1 MELIDRIKRV
11 NKERERINKESV
23 EAQARKNVLKEQI
36 SELVGAYSQNYGVS
50 FPTISNLE
58 EFGNF
63 LEDLLDKTATALEN
77 EVELAE
83 EVNQLISE
91 GRFDEARKVLNGK
104 GVAIP
109 EVTEEEE
116 VTSEEGSELEE
127 QNEEDGNEEVIDEDD
142 NSEVLEGQD
151 GDEEVIDE
159 NNEVSES
166 LEELE
171 EELEEDLVKKP
182 NRPIRN
188 VEPIEEDEEEEEV
201 PQERPKLRRSRR
213 RVPQTSDFDM
223 SISKEDLDEVA
234 AVTPKKTQPLEELDD
249 LDSESNEAEEGT
261 PRVSKLIRRRPR
273 VSNDESSASPVRRR
287 RGSSSLVSPDDLED
301 EDMPVGNPA
310 PVKSGGSFSW
320 DN

>member
-23 EAQARKNVLKEQI
+23 EAQARKNVLEEQI
-36 SELVGAYSQNYGVS
+36 SELVKDYSQKYNIS
-50 FPTISNLE
+50 FPKISNLE

-91 GRFDEARKVLNGK
+91 GRFEEAKEVLARQ

-116 VTSEEGSELEE
+116 DSQDGSH
-127 QNEEDGNEEVIDEDD
+127 EEVIGEED

-151 GDEEVIDE
+151 GNEEVIDE
-159 NNEVSES
+159 DNEVSES

-182 NRPIRN
+182 KRPIRK
-188 VEPIEEDEEEEEV
+188 VELVEEEDEEEEEV

-249 LDSESNEAEEGT
+249 LDSESNEAEEET

-273 VSNDESSASPVRRR
+273 VSTEESSASPVRRR

>member
-23 EAQARKNVLKEQI
+23 EAQARKNVLEEQI
-36 SELVGAYSQNYGVS
+36 SELVGAYSQKYNIS

-58 EFGNF
+58 EFGDF

-91 GRFDEARKVLNGK
+91 GRFDEAREVLAGK

-109 EVTEEEE
+109 EVTEEEKDD
-116 VTSEEGSELEE
+116 S
-127 QNEEDGNEEVIDEDD
+127 QDGLQEEVVSEDD

-182 NRPIRN
+182 KRPIRN

-249 LDSESNEAEEGT
+249 LDSESNEAVEEA

-287 RGSSSLVSPDDLED
+287 RSSGSGLISPDDLED

>member
-23 EAQARKNVLKEQI
+23 EAQARKNVLEEQI
-36 SELVGAYSQNYGVS
+36 SELVGTYSQTYGIS
-50 FPTISNLE
+50 FPKISNLE

-63 LEDLLDKTATALEN
+63 LEELLDKTATALEN

-91 GRFDEARKVLNGK
+91 GRFEEAKEVLSRQ
-104 GVAIP
+104 GVAILEVP
-109 EVTEEEE
+109 EED
-116 VTSEEGSELEE
+116 TSEEGSELEE
-127 QNEEDGNEEVIDEDD
+127 QNEEDGNEEVIDED
-142 NSEVLEGQD
+142 
-151 GDEEVIDE
+151 
-159 NNEVSES
+159 NEVSES

-171 EELEEDLVKKP
+171 EGIEEDLAQKP
-182 NRPIRN
+182 KRPIRK
-188 VEPIEEDEEEEEV
+188 VELVEEEDEEEEEV

-249 LDSESNEAEEGT
+249 LDSESKEAVEET

-287 RGSSSLVSPDDLED
+287 RGSVSGLISPDDLED

>member
-23 EAQARKNVLKEQI
+23 EAQARKNVLEEQI

-58 EFGNF
+58 EFGIF
-63 LEDLLDKTATALEN
+63 LEELLDKTATALEN

-91 GRFDEARKVLNGK
+91 GRFDEARKVLNSK

-109 EVTEEEE
+109 EVTDEEDDSQEDLQEE
-116 VTSEEGSELEE
+116 VIGEEDNSEVLKG
-127 QNEEDGNEEVIDEDD
+127 QDGNEEVINEY
-142 NSEVLEGQD
+142 
-151 GDEEVIDE
+151 
-159 NNEVSES
+159 NEVSES

-171 EELEEDLVKKP
+171 EGLEEDLVKKP
-182 NRPIRN
+182 KRPIRN
-188 VEPIEEDEEEEEV
+188 VEPVEEEDEEEEEV

-249 LDSESNEAEEGT
+249 LDSESNEAEEET

-287 RGSSSLVSPDDLED
+287 RGSSGLVSPDDLED

>member
-1 MELIDRIKRV
+1 MELIDRIKQV

-23 EAQARKNVLKEQI
+23 EAQARKNVLEEQI
-36 SELVGAYSQNYGVS
+36 SELVGAYSQKYNIS

-58 EFGNF
+58 EFGDF

-91 GRFDEARKVLNGK
+91 GRFDEAREVLAGK

-109 EVTEEEE
+109 EVTEEEKDD
-116 VTSEEGSELEE
+116 S
-127 QNEEDGNEEVIDEDD
+127 QDGLQEEVVSEDND
-142 NSEVLEGQD
+142 SEVLEGQD

-159 NNEVSES
+159 DNEVSES

-171 EELEEDLVKKP
+171 EDLVKKP
-182 NRPIRN
+182 KRPIRN

-249 LDSESNEAEEGT
+249 LDSESNEAVEEA

-287 RGSSSLVSPDDLED
+287 RSSGSGLISPDDLED
-301 EDMPVGNPA
+301 EDMPVGNPV

>member
-23 EAQARKNVLKEQI
+23 EAQARKNVLEEQI
-36 SELVGAYSQNYGVS
+36 SELVGAYSQKYNIS

-58 EFGNF
+58 EFGDF

-91 GRFDEARKVLNGK
+91 GRFDEAREVLAGK

-109 EVTEEEE
+109 EVTEEEKDD
-116 VTSEEGSELEE
+116 S
-127 QNEEDGNEEVIDEDD
+127 QDGLQEEVVSEDND
-142 NSEVLEGQD
+142 SEVLEGQD

-159 NNEVSES
+159 DNEVSES
-166 LEELE
+166 LDELE
-171 EELEEDLVKKP
+171 EKLEEDLVKKP
-182 NRPIRN
+182 ERPIRN
-188 VEPIEEDEEEEEV
+188 VEPVEEDEEGEEV

-234 AVTPKKTQPLEELDD
+234 AVTPNKIQPLEELDD
-249 LDSESNEAEEGT
+249 LDSESNEAVEEA

-287 RGSSSLVSPDDLED
+287 RSSGSGLISPDDLED

>member
-23 EAQARKNVLKEQI
+23 EAQARKNVLEEQI
-36 SELVGAYSQNYGVS
+36 SELVGAYSQKYNIS

-58 EFGNF
+58 EFGDF

-91 GRFDEARKVLNGK
+91 GRFDEAREVLAGK

-109 EVTEEEE
+109 EVTEEEKDD
-116 VTSEEGSELEE
+116 S
-127 QNEEDGNEEVIDEDD
+127 QDGLQEEVVSEDND
-142 NSEVLEGQD
+142 SEVLEGQD

-159 NNEVSES
+159 DNEVSES

-171 EELEEDLVKKP
+171 EDLVKKP
-182 NRPIRN
+182 KRPIRN
-188 VEPIEEDEEEEEV
+188 VEPVEEEDEKEEEV

-249 LDSESNEAEEGT
+249 LDSESNEAKEET
-261 PRVSKLIRRRPR
+261 SRVSKLIRRRPR

-287 RGSSSLVSPDDLED
+287 RGSGSGLVSPDDLED

>member
-23 EAQARKNVLKEQI
+23 EAQARKNVLEEQI
-36 SELVGAYSQNYGVS
+36 SELVEAYSQKYNIS
-50 FPTISNLE
+50 FPNISNLK
-58 EFGNF
+58 EFGDF
-63 LEDLLDKTATALEN
+63 LEDLLDKTAAALEN

-91 GRFDEARKVLNGK
+91 GRFDEAREVLKGK

-109 EVTEEEE
+109 EVTEEEDSQDGLHEE
-116 VTSEEGSELEE
+116 VIGEDDNSEELEG
-127 QNEEDGNEEVIDEDD
+127 QDGNEEVIDKDD
-142 NSEVLEGQD
+142 
-151 GDEEVIDE
+151 
-159 NNEVSES
+159 EVSES

-171 EELEEDLVKKP
+171 EDLVKKP
-182 NRPIRN
+182 KRPIRN

-249 LDSESNEAEEGT
+249 LDSESNEAVEEA
-261 PRVSKLIRRRPR
+261 PKVSKLIRRRPR

-287 RGSSSLVSPDDLED
+287 RGSGSGLVSPDDLED

-310 PVKSGGSFSW
+310 PIKSGGSFSW

>member
-23 EAQARKNVLKEQI
+23 EAQARKNVLEEQI
-36 SELVGAYSQNYGVS
+36 SELVKDYSQKYNIS

-58 EFGNF
+58 EFGDF

-91 GRFDEARKVLNGK
+91 GRFDEAKEVLSRQ

-109 EVTEEEE
+109 EVTD
-116 VTSEEGSELEE
+116 
-127 QNEEDGNEEVIDEDD
+127 EEDDSQEDLQEEAIGEDD

-151 GDEEVIDE
+151 GNEEVIGEDD
-159 NNEVSES
+159 EVSES
-166 LEELE
+166 LKELE
-171 EELEEDLVKKP
+171 ERLEEDLVKKP
-182 NRPIRN
+182 KRPIRK
-188 VEPIEEDEEEEEV
+188 VELVEEEDEEEEEV

-249 LDSESNEAEEGT
+249 LDSESKEAEEEA
-261 PRVSKLIRRRPR
+261 PKVSKLIRRRPR

-287 RGSSSLVSPDDLED
+287 RSSSVLVSPDDLED

>member
-23 EAQARKNVLKEQI
+23 EAQARKNVLEEQI
-36 SELVGAYSQNYGVS
+36 SELVKDYSQKYNIS

-91 GRFDEARKVLNGK
+91 GRFEEARDVLKGK

-109 EVTEEEE
+109 EVTDEEDDSQEDLQEE
-116 VTSEEGSELEE
+116 VIG
-127 QNEEDGNEEVIDEDD
+127 EEDNSEVLDGQDDDGEVIDED
-142 NSEVLEGQD
+142 
-151 GDEEVIDE
+151 
-159 NNEVSES
+159 NEVSES

-171 EELEEDLVKKP
+171 EGLEEDLVKKP
-182 NRPIRN
+182 ERPIRN
-188 VEPIEEDEEEEEV
+188 VEPVEEDEEEEEV

-234 AVTPKKTQPLEELDD
+234 AVTPKKTQPLGELDD
-249 LDSESNEAEEGT
+249 LDSESKEAEEEA
-261 PRVSKLIRRRPR
+261 PKVSKLIRRRPR

-287 RGSSSLVSPDDLED
+287 RGSSSGLVSPDDLED

>member
-23 EAQARKNVLKEQI
+23 EAQARKNVLEEQI
-36 SELVGAYSQNYGVS
+36 SELVKDYSQKYNIS

-91 GRFDEARKVLNGK
+91 GRFEEAREVLARQ

-109 EVTEEEE
+109 EVPEED
-116 VTSEEGSELEE
+116 TSEEGSELEE
-127 QNEEDGNEEVIDEDD
+127 QNEEDGNEEVIDED
-142 NSEVLEGQD
+142 
-151 GDEEVIDE
+151 
-159 NNEVSES
+159 NEVSES

-171 EELEEDLVKKP
+171 EGIEEDLAQKP
-182 NRPIRN
+182 KRPIRK
-188 VEPIEEDEEEEEV
+188 VELVEEEDEEEEEV

-249 LDSESNEAEEGT
+249 LDSESKEAVEET

-287 RGSSSLVSPDDLED
+287 RGSVSGLISPDDLED

>member
-23 EAQARKNVLKEQI
+23 EAQARKNVLEEQI
-36 SELVGAYSQNYGVS
+36 SELVEAYSQNYGIS
-50 FPTISNLE
+50 FPKISNLE
-58 EFGNF
+58 EFGDF

-91 GRFDEARKVLNGK
+91 GRFDEAREVLAGK
-104 GVAIP
+104 GVEIP
-109 EVTEEEE
+109 EVTD
-116 VTSEEGSELEE
+116 
-127 QNEEDGNEEVIDEDD
+127 EEDDSQEDLQEEVIGEDD

-159 NNEVSES
+159 DNEVSES

-182 NRPIRN
+182 KRPIRN
-188 VEPIEEDEEEEEV
+188 VEPVEEDEEEEEV

-249 LDSESNEAEEGT
+249 LDSESNEAEEET
-261 PRVSKLIRRRPR
+261 PKVSKLIRRRPR
-273 VSNDESSASPVRRR
+273 VSTEESSASSVRRR
-287 RGSSSLVSPDDLED
+287 RGSSVLVSPDDLED

>member
-23 EAQARKNVLKEQI
+23 EAQARKNVLEEQI
-36 SELVGAYSQNYGVS
+36 SELVGAYSQKYKIS
-50 FPTISNLE
+50 FPKISNLE
-58 EFGNF
+58 EFGIF
-63 LEDLLDKTATALEN
+63 LEELLDKTATALEN

-91 GRFDEARKVLNGK
+91 GRFEEAKEVLARQ
-104 GVAIP
+104 GVEIP

-116 VTSEEGSELEE
+116 DDS
-127 QNEEDGNEEVIDEDD
+127 QDGLQEEVVSEDD

-151 GDEEVIDE
+151 DDGKVINKD
-159 NNEVSES
+159 NEVSES

-171 EELEEDLVKKP
+171 EDLVKKP
-182 NRPIRN
+182 KRPIRN
-188 VEPIEEDEEEEEV
+188 VEPVEEEDEEEEEV

-234 AVTPKKTQPLEELDD
+234 AVAPKKTQPLEELDD
-249 LDSESNEAEEGT
+249 LDSESKEAEEEA

-273 VSNDESSASPVRRR
+273 VSTEESSASPVRRR
-287 RGSSSLVSPDDLED
+287 RGSSSGLVSPDDLED

>member
-23 EAQARKNVLKEQI
+23 EAQARKNVLEEQI
-36 SELVGAYSQNYGVS
+36 SELVEAYSQKYNIS
-50 FPTISNLE
+50 FPKISNLE

-91 GRFDEARKVLNGK
+91 GRFEEAKEVLARQ
-104 GVAIP
+104 GVEIP

-116 VTSEEGSELEE
+116 
-127 QNEEDGNEEVIDEDD
+127 EDSQDGLQEEVIGEDD

-151 GDEEVIDE
+151 GDEE
-159 NNEVSES
+159 
-166 LEELE
+166 ELE

-182 NRPIRN
+182 KRPIRN
-188 VEPIEEDEEEEEV
+188 VEPVEEEDEEEEEV

-249 LDSESNEAEEGT
+249 LDSESDEAEEEA
-261 PRVSKLIRRRPR
+261 PKVSKLIRRRPR
-273 VSNDESSASPVRRR
+273 VSTEESSVSPVRRR
-287 RGSSSLVSPDDLED
+287 RGSSSGLVSPDDLED
-301 EDMPVGNPA
+301 EDMPVGNQA

>member
-23 EAQARKNVLKEQI
+23 EAQARKNVLEEQI
-36 SELVGAYSQNYGVS
+36 SELVEAYSQKYNIS
-50 FPTISNLE
+50 FPNISNLK
-58 EFGNF
+58 EFGDF
-63 LEDLLDKTATALEN
+63 LEDLLDKTAAALEN

-91 GRFDEARKVLNGK
+91 GRFEEAREVLKGK
-104 GVAIP
+104 GVEIP

-116 VTSEEGSELEE
+116 DSQDGSHEEVIGEEGNSEELEG
-127 QNEEDGNEEVIDEDD
+127 QDGNEEVIDED
-142 NSEVLEGQD
+142 S
-151 GDEEVIDE
+151 
-159 NNEVSES
+159 EVSES

-171 EELEEDLVKKP
+171 EDLVKKP
-182 NRPIRN
+182 KRPIRN
-188 VEPIEEDEEEEEV
+188 VEPVEEDEEEEEV

-249 LDSESNEAEEGT
+249 LDSESKEAEEEA
-261 PRVSKLIRRRPR
+261 PKVSKLIRRRPR
-273 VSNDESSASPVRRR
+273 VSTEESSASPVRRR
-287 RGSSSLVSPDDLED
+287 RSSSGLVSPDDLED

>member
-23 EAQARKNVLKEQI
+23 EAQARKNVLEEQI

-109 EVTEEEE
+109 EVTD
-116 VTSEEGSELEE
+116 
-127 QNEEDGNEEVIDEDD
+127 EEDDSQEDLQEEVIGEDD

-159 NNEVSES
+159 DNEVSES

-182 NRPIRN
+182 KRPTRN
-188 VEPIEEDEEEEEV
+188 VEPVEEDEEEEEV

-213 RVPQTSDFDM
+213 RVPQTSDFDI

-249 LDSESNEAEEGT
+249 LDSESKEAVEEA
-261 PRVSKLIRRRPR
+261 PKVSKLIRRRPR

-287 RGSSSLVSPDDLED
+287 RSSSSGLVSPDDLED

>member
-23 EAQARKNVLKEQI
+23 EAQARKNVLEEQI
-36 SELVGAYSQNYGVS
+36 SELVKDYSQKYNIS

-91 GRFDEARKVLNGK
+91 GRFEEAKEVLARQ

-109 EVTEEEE
+109 EVTEEEKDD
-116 VTSEEGSELEE
+116 S
-127 QNEEDGNEEVIDEDD
+127 QDGLQEEVVSEDND
-142 NSEVLEGQD
+142 SEVLEGQD

-159 NNEVSES
+159 DNEVSES

-171 EELEEDLVKKP
+171 EDLVKKP
-182 NRPIRN
+182 KRPIRN

-223 SISKEDLDEVA
+223 SISKEDLNEVA

-249 LDSESNEAEEGT
+249 LDSKSNEAVEEAPG
-261 PRVSKLIRRRPR
+261 VSKLIRRRPR

-287 RGSSSLVSPDDLED
+287 RSSGSGLISPDDLED

>member
-23 EAQARKNVLKEQI
+23 EAQARKNVLEEQI

-91 GRFDEARKVLNGK
+91 GRFDEARKVLNSK

-109 EVTEEEE
+109 EVTDEEDDSQEDLQEE
-116 VTSEEGSELEE
+116 VIGDEDNSEVL
-127 QNEEDGNEEVIDEDD
+127 DGQDNDGEVIDED
-142 NSEVLEGQD
+142 
-151 GDEEVIDE
+151 
-159 NNEVSES
+159 NEVSES

-182 NRPIRN
+182 KRPIRN
-188 VEPIEEDEEEEEV
+188 VEPVEEDEEEEEV

-249 LDSESNEAEEGT
+249 LDSESNEAVEEA

-287 RGSSSLVSPDDLED
+287 RISGSGLISPDDLED

>member
-23 EAQARKNVLKEQI
+23 EAQARKNVLEEQI

-91 GRFDEARKVLNGK
+91 GRFEEAKEVLSRQ
-104 GVAIP
+104 GVEIP
-109 EVTEEEE
+109 EVNEEEE
-116 VTSEEGSELEE
+116 DDSQDGLQGEVVSEDDDSEVLKG
-127 QNEEDGNEEVIDEDD
+127 QDDDGKVIDED
-142 NSEVLEGQD
+142 
-151 GDEEVIDE
+151 
-159 NNEVSES
+159 NEVSES

-171 EELEEDLVKKP
+171 EGLEEDLVKKP
-182 NRPIRN
+182 KPPIKTLEP
-188 VEPIEEDEEEEEV
+188 VEEEDEKEEEV

-249 LDSESNEAEEGT
+249 LDSESKESEEEA
-261 PRVSKLIRRRPR
+261 PKVSKLIRRRPR

-287 RGSSSLVSPDDLED
+287 RSSSSGLVSPDDLED

>member
-23 EAQARKNVLKEQI
+23 EAQARKNVLEEQI
-36 SELVGAYSQNYGVS
+36 SELVKDYSQKYNIS

-91 GRFDEARKVLNGK
+91 GRFDEAREVLKGK

-109 EVTEEEE
+109 EVTD
-116 VTSEEGSELEE
+116 
-127 QNEEDGNEEVIDEDD
+127 EEDDSQEDLQEEVIGEDD

-151 GDEEVIDE
+151 DDGKVIDGD
-159 NNEVSES
+159 NEVSES

-171 EELEEDLVKKP
+171 EGIEEALAQKP
-182 NRPIRN
+182 KRPIRK
-188 VEPIEEDEEEEEV
+188 VELVEEEDEEEEEV

-249 LDSESNEAEEGT
+249 LDSESNEAVEEA
-261 PRVSKLIRRRPR
+261 PKVSKLIRRRPR

-287 RGSSSLVSPDDLED
+287 RGSSSGLVSPDDLED

>member
-23 EAQARKNVLKEQI
+23 EAQARKNVLEEQI
-36 SELVGAYSQNYGVS
+36 SELVKDYSQNYGIS
-50 FPTISNLE
+50 FPKISNLE
-58 EFGNF
+58 EFGDF

-91 GRFDEARKVLNGK
+91 GRFEEAKKVLASK
-104 GVAIP
+104 GVEIP

-116 VTSEEGSELEE
+116 DDLQEETIG
-127 QNEEDGNEEVIDEDD
+127 EDD
-142 NSEVLEGQD
+142 NSKVLEGQD

-159 NNEVSES
+159 DNEVSEP

-182 NRPIRN
+182 KRPIRN
-188 VEPIEEDEEEEEV
+188 VEPVEENEEEEEV

-249 LDSESNEAEEGT
+249 LDSESEEAVEET
-261 PRVSKLIRRRPR
+261 PKVSKLIRRRPR
-273 VSNDESSASPVRRR
+273 VSTEESSASPVRRR
-287 RGSSSLVSPDDLED
+287 RGSGSGLVSPDDLED

>member
-23 EAQARKNVLKEQI
+23 EAQARKRVLEEQI
-36 SELVGAYSQNYGVS
+36 SELVETYSQTYNIS
-50 FPTISNLE
+50 FPKISNLE

-63 LEDLLDKTATALEN
+63 LEELLDKTATALEN

-91 GRFDEARKVLNGK
+91 GRFEEAKEVLARQ

-109 EVTEEEE
+109 EVTEEEDDSQDDLQEE
-116 VTSEEGSELEE
+116 VIGEDDDSEVLEG
-127 QNEEDGNEEVIDEDD
+127 QDGNEEVIDED
-142 NSEVLEGQD
+142 
-151 GDEEVIDE
+151 
-159 NNEVSES
+159 NEVSES
-166 LEELE
+166 LEEFE
-171 EELEEDLVKKP
+171 GGLEEDLVKKP
-182 NRPIRN
+182 KRPIRN
-188 VEPIEEDEEEEEV
+188 VEPVEEDEEEEEV

-249 LDSESNEAEEGT
+249 LDSESKEAMEET

-273 VSNDESSASPVRRR
+273 VSTEESSASPVRRR
-287 RGSSSLVSPDDLED
+287 RGSSGLISPDDLED

-310 PVKSGGSFSW
+310 PIKSGGSFSW

>member
-23 EAQARKNVLKEQI
+23 EAQARKNVLEEQI
-36 SELVGAYSQNYGVS
+36 SELVEAYSQKYNIS
-50 FPTISNLE
+50 FPNISNLK
-58 EFGNF
+58 EFGDF
-63 LEDLLDKTATALEN
+63 LEDLLDKTAAALEN

-91 GRFDEARKVLNGK
+91 GRFEEAREVLKGK
-104 GVAIP
+104 GVEIP

-116 VTSEEGSELEE
+116 DSQDGSHEEVIGEEGNSEELEG
-127 QNEEDGNEEVIDEDD
+127 QDGNEEVIDED
-142 NSEVLEGQD
+142 S
-151 GDEEVIDE
+151 
-159 NNEVSES
+159 EVSES

-171 EELEEDLVKKP
+171 EDLVKKP
-182 NRPIRN
+182 KRPIRN

-249 LDSESNEAEEGT
+249 LDSESNEAVEEA

-287 RGSSSLVSPDDLED
+287 RSSGSGLISPDDLED

>member
-23 EAQARKNVLKEQI
+23 EAQARKNVLEEQI
-36 SELVGAYSQNYGVS
+36 SELVGAYSQKYKIS
-50 FPTISNLE
+50 FPKISNLE
-58 EFGNF
+58 EFGIF
-63 LEDLLDKTATALEN
+63 LEELLDKTATALEN

-91 GRFDEARKVLNGK
+91 GRFEEAREVLKGK

-127 QNEEDGNEEVIDEDD
+127 QNEEDGNEEVIDED
-142 NSEVLEGQD
+142 
-151 GDEEVIDE
+151 
-159 NNEVSES
+159 NEVSES

-171 EELEEDLVKKP
+171 EGLEEDLVQKP
-182 NRPIRN
+182 KRPIRN
-188 VEPIEEDEEEEEV
+188 VEPVEEEDEEEEEV

-249 LDSESNEAEEGT
+249 LDSESKEAEEEA
-261 PRVSKLIRRRPR
+261 PKVSKLIRRRPR
-273 VSNDESSASPVRRR
+273 VSTEESSASPVRRR
-287 RGSSSLVSPDDLED
+287 RGSSSGLVSPDDLED

>member
-23 EAQARKNVLKEQI
+23 EAQARKNVLEEQI
-36 SELVGAYSQNYGVS
+36 SELVGAYSQKYNIS
-50 FPTISNLE
+50 FPKISNLE

-109 EVTEEEE
+109 EVTD
-116 VTSEEGSELEE
+116 
-127 QNEEDGNEEVIDEDD
+127 EEDDSQEDLQEEVIGEDD

-159 NNEVSES
+159 DNEVSES

-182 NRPIRN
+182 KRPIRN

-249 LDSESNEAEEGT
+249 LDSESNEAVEEA

-287 RGSSSLVSPDDLED
+287 RGSGSGLISPDDLED

>member
-23 EAQARKNVLKEQI
+23 EAQARKNVLEEQI

-109 EVTEEEE
+109 EVTD
-116 VTSEEGSELEE
+116 
-127 QNEEDGNEEVIDEDD
+127 EEDDSQEDLQEEVIGEDD

-159 NNEVSES
+159 DNEVSES

-171 EELEEDLVKKP
+171 EDLVKKP
-182 NRPIRN
+182 KRPIRN

-249 LDSESNEAEEGT
+249 LDSESNEAVEEA

-273 VSNDESSASPVRRR
+273 VSNNESSASPVRRR
-287 RGSSSLVSPDDLED
+287 RSSGSGLISPDDLED

>member
-23 EAQARKNVLKEQI
+23 EAQARKNVLEEQI

-50 FPTISNLE
+50 FPKISNLE
-58 EFGNF
+58 EFGTF
-63 LEDLLDKTATALEN
+63 LEELLDKTAAALEN

-91 GRFDEARKVLNGK
+91 GRFDEARKVLEK
-104 GVAIP
+104 QGVAIP
-109 EVTEEEE
+109 EVTEEEDDSQDGLQEEAVGEDDNSE
-116 VTSEEGSELEE
+116 VLKG
-127 QNEEDGNEEVIDEDD
+127 QDGNEEVIDED
-142 NSEVLEGQD
+142 
-151 GDEEVIDE
+151 
-159 NNEVSES
+159 NEVPES
-166 LEELE
+166 IEELE

-182 NRPIRN
+182 KRPIRN
-188 VEPIEEDEEEEEV
+188 VEPVEEEDEEEEEV

-249 LDSESNEAEEGT
+249 LDSESNEAKEEA
-261 PRVSKLIRRRPR
+261 PKVSKLIRRRPR
-273 VSNDESSASPVRRR
+273 VVADESSASPVRRR
-287 RGSSSLVSPDDLED
+287 RGSSGLVSPDNLED

>member
-23 EAQARKNVLKEQI
+23 EAQARKNVLEEQI
-36 SELVGAYSQNYGVS
+36 SELVEAYSQKYNIS
-50 FPTISNLE
+50 FPKISNLE

-63 LEDLLDKTATALEN
+63 IEDLLDKTATALEN

-91 GRFDEARKVLNGK
+91 GRFEEAKEVLARQ
-104 GVAIP
+104 GVEIP

-116 VTSEEGSELEE
+116 DS
-127 QNEEDGNEEVIDEDD
+127 QDGLQEEVIGEDD

-151 GDEEVIDE
+151 GDEEVIGED
-159 NNEVSES
+159 NEVSES

-182 NRPIRN
+182 KRPIRN
-188 VEPIEEDEEEEEV
+188 VEPVEEEDEEEEEV

-249 LDSESNEAEEGT
+249 LDSESKEAMEET

-273 VSNDESSASPVRRR
+273 VSTEESSASPVRRR
-287 RGSSSLVSPDDLED
+287 RGSSGLVSPDDLED

>member
-23 EAQARKNVLKEQI
+23 EAQARKNVLEEQI

-109 EVTEEEE
+109 EVTD
-116 VTSEEGSELEE
+116 
-127 QNEEDGNEEVIDEDD
+127 EEDDSQEDLQEEVIGEDD

-159 NNEVSES
+159 DNEVSES

-171 EELEEDLVKKP
+171 EDLVKKP
-182 NRPIRN
+182 KRPIRN

-201 PQERPKLRRSRR
+201 PQDRPKLRRSRR

-249 LDSESNEAEEGT
+249 LDSESNEAVEEA

-287 RGSSSLVSPDDLED
+287 RSSGSGLISPDDLED

>member
-23 EAQARKNVLKEQI
+23 EAQARKNVLEEQI
-36 SELVGAYSQNYGVS
+36 SELVEAYSQKYNIS

-58 EFGNF
+58 EFGDF
-63 LEDLLDKTATALEN
+63 LEDLLDRTATALEG

-91 GRFDEARKVLNGK
+91 GRFEEAKKVLSCK

-116 VTSEEGSELEE
+116 DDSQDDLQEEIIGK
-127 QNEEDGNEEVIDEDD
+127 DD

-151 GDEEVIDE
+151 SDEEVIGED
-159 NNEVSES
+159 NEVSES

-171 EELEEDLVKKP
+171 EDLVKKP
-182 NRPIRN
+182 KRPIKTL
-188 VEPIEEDEEEEEV
+188 EPVEEDEEEEEV

-249 LDSESNEAEEGT
+249 LDSESKEAEEEA
-261 PRVSKLIRRRPR
+261 PKVSKLIRRRPR
-273 VSNDESSASPVRRR
+273 VSTEESSASPVRRR
-287 RGSSSLVSPDDLED
+287 RGSSGLVSPDDLED

>member
-23 EAQARKNVLKEQI
+23 EAQARKNVLEEQI
-36 SELVGAYSQNYGVS
+36 SELVKDYSQNYGIS
-50 FPTISNLE
+50 FPKISNLE

-63 LEDLLDKTATALEN
+63 LEELLDKTAAALEN

-91 GRFDEARKVLNGK
+91 GRFDEAKKVLASK

-109 EVTEEEE
+109 EVTEEEDD
-116 VTSEEGSELEE
+116 SQDDL
-127 QNEEDGNEEVIDEDD
+127 QEEVIGEDD

-159 NNEVSES
+159 DNEVSES

-171 EELEEDLVKKP
+171 EELEDDLVKKP
-182 NRPIRN
+182 KRPIKTL
-188 VEPIEEDEEEEEV
+188 EPVEEDEEEEEV

-213 RVPQTSDFDM
+213 RVPQTTDFDM

-249 LDSESNEAEEGT
+249 LDSESKEAEEEA
-261 PRVSKLIRRRPR
+261 PKVSKLIRRRPR
-273 VSNDESSASPVRRR
+273 VSTEESSSSPIRRR
-287 RGSSSLVSPDDLED
+287 RGSSGFVSPDDLED

>member
-23 EAQARKNVLKEQI
+23 EAQARKNVLEEQI
-36 SELVGAYSQNYGVS
+36 SELVGAYSQKYNIS
-50 FPTISNLE
+50 FPKISNLE

-63 LEDLLDKTATALEN
+63 LEELLDKTATALEN

-91 GRFDEARKVLNGK
+91 GRFEEAREVLAGK

-116 VTSEEGSELEE
+116 DVPQDDL
-127 QNEEDGNEEVIDEDD
+127 QEEVIGEDD

-159 NNEVSES
+159 DNEVSES
-166 LEELE
+166 LEEIE

-182 NRPIRN
+182 KRPIRN

-249 LDSESNEAEEGT
+249 LDSESNEAVEEA

-287 RGSSSLVSPDDLED
+287 RSSGSGLISPDDLED

>member
-23 EAQARKNVLKEQI
+23 EAQARKNVLEEQI
-36 SELVGAYSQNYGVS
+36 SELVKDYSQKYNIS

-58 EFGNF
+58 EFGDF

-91 GRFDEARKVLNGK
+91 GRFDEAREVLKGK
-104 GVAIP
+104 GVEIP
-109 EVTEEEE
+109 EVTEKEEYD
-116 VTSEEGSELEE
+116 S
-127 QNEEDGNEEVIDEDD
+127 QDGLQEEVIGEDD
-142 NSEVLEGQD
+142 DSEVLEG
-151 GDEEVIDE
+151 
-159 NNEVSES
+159 
-166 LEELE
+166 
-171 EELEEDLVKKP
+171 LEEDLVKKP
-182 NRPIRN
+182 KRPIRN
-188 VEPIEEDEEEEEV
+188 VEPVEEEDEEEEEV
-201 PQERPKLRRSRR
+201 PKERPKLRRSRR

-249 LDSESNEAEEGT
+249 LDSESKEAEEET

-273 VSNDESSASPVRRR
+273 VSTEESSASPVRRR

>member
-23 EAQARKNVLKEQI
+23 EAQARKNVLEEQI
-36 SELVGAYSQNYGVS
+36 SELVKDYSQKYNIS
-50 FPTISNLE
+50 FPTISNLK
-58 EFGNF
+58 EFGDF

-109 EVTEEEE
+109 EVTD
-116 VTSEEGSELEE
+116 
-127 QNEEDGNEEVIDEDD
+127 EEDDSQKDLQEEVIGEDD
-142 NSEVLEGQD
+142 NSEVLDGQD
-151 GDEEVIDE
+151 GDEGVIDE
-159 NNEVSES
+159 DNEVSES

-171 EELEEDLVKKP
+171 EDLVKKP
-182 NRPIRN
+182 KRPIRN

-249 LDSESNEAEEGT
+249 LDSESNEAEEET

-287 RGSSSLVSPDDLED
+287 RSSGSGLISPDDLED

>member
-23 EAQARKNVLKEQI
+23 EAQARKNVLEEQI
-36 SELVGAYSQNYGVS
+36 SELVKDYSQKYNIS

-91 GRFDEARKVLNGK
+91 GRFEEAKEVLAK
-104 GVAIP
+104 QGVEIP

-116 VTSEEGSELEE
+116 DDSQDGLQEEIVS
-127 QNEEDGNEEVIDEDD
+127 EDD

-151 GDEEVIDE
+151 DDGKVINED
-159 NNEVSES
+159 NEVSES

-171 EELEEDLVKKP
+171 EDLVKKP
-182 NRPIRN
+182 KRPIRN
-188 VEPIEEDEEEEEV
+188 VEPVEEEDEEEEEV

-249 LDSESNEAEEGT
+249 LDSESKEAEEEA
-261 PRVSKLIRRRPR
+261 PKVSKLIRRRPR
-273 VSNDESSASPVRRR
+273 VSTEESSASPVRRR
-287 RGSSSLVSPDDLED
+287 RSSSSGLVSPDDLED

>member
-23 EAQARKNVLKEQI
+23 EAQARKNVLEEQI
-36 SELVGAYSQNYGVS
+36 SELVGAYSQKYKIS
-50 FPTISNLE
+50 FPKISNLE
-58 EFGNF
+58 EFGIF
-63 LEDLLDKTATALEN
+63 LEELLDKTATALEN

-91 GRFDEARKVLNGK
+91 GRFEEAKEVLARQ
-104 GVAIP
+104 GVEIP

-116 VTSEEGSELEE
+116 DDS
-127 QNEEDGNEEVIDEDD
+127 QDGLQEEVVSEDD

-151 GDEEVIDE
+151 DDGKVINED
-159 NNEVSES
+159 NEVSES

-171 EELEEDLVKKP
+171 EDLVKKP
-182 NRPIRN
+182 KRPIRN
-188 VEPIEEDEEEEEV
+188 VEPIEEDEKEEEV

>member
-23 EAQARKNVLKEQI
+23 EAQARKNVLEEQI
-36 SELVGAYSQNYGVS
+36 SELVKDYSQKYNIS

-58 EFGNF
+58 EFGDF

-91 GRFDEARKVLNGK
+91 GRFDEAREVLAGK

-109 EVTEEEE
+109 EVTEEEKDD
-116 VTSEEGSELEE
+116 S
-127 QNEEDGNEEVIDEDD
+127 QDGLQEEVVSEDND
-142 NSEVLEGQD
+142 SEVLEGQD

-159 NNEVSES
+159 DNEVSES

-171 EELEEDLVKKP
+171 EDLVKKP
-182 NRPIRN
+182 KRPIRN
-188 VEPIEEDEEEEEV
+188 VEPVEEEDEKEEEV

-249 LDSESNEAEEGT
+249 LDSESNEAVEEA

-287 RGSSSLVSPDDLED
+287 RSSGSGLISPDDLED